1 MPTIPLILIEG
12 HMTIAMDSIQFLVH
26 YLLQV
31 DMVKWVKLNVMIC
44 TYGQKSLVLSSSLE
58 ERRDTNKIIAN

>member
-44 TYGQKSLVLSSSLE
+44 THVYLTSPLLSLHQL
-58 ERRDTNKIIAN
+58 